1 MKTKKGYTVYTI
13 ATTLAEEVALVVIWF
28 WVLPKLGISIPW
40 WVLVLIMVALAAY
53 TYITYRLCMRAL
65 YRKTLVGLETII
77 GSEGKATCRVA
88 PKGYVRVQG
97 ELWKAVSKDAHVGEG
112 EEIIVVGLD
121 NNTLLVIPLCEE
133 NENM

>member
-1 MKTKKGYTVYTI
+1 MRTKKGYTIYTI

-28 WVLPKLGISIPW
+28 WGLPKLDISIPW

-53 TYITYRLCMRAL
+53 TYITYRLCLRAL
-65 YRKTLVGLETII
+65 YKKTLVGLETII

-97 ELWKAVSKDAHVGEG
+97 ELWKAMSKDAHVDAGDEV
-112 EEIIVVGLD
+112 IVVGLD
-121 NNTLLVIPLCEE
+121 KHTLLVTPLHEE
-133 NENM
+133 KKDM